1 MFRSMSRGLSQ
12 TRLALRTM
20 PGRSRSLIQPI
31 RLSSTVPSPSGG
43 AGVKIALTGLV
54 GVTAALGGTVGY
66 ASYDSEFRF
75 DTFSFETAKR
85 FTSFLRLLL
94 CLESGRKLL
103 SCLS

>member
-1 MFRSMSRGLSQ
+1 
-12 TRLALRTM
+12 M
-20 PGRSRSLIQPI
+20 PGRSRSLIEPI

-75 DTFSFETAKR
+75 DIFSFEIAKR
-85 FTSFLRLLL
+85 FT
-94 CLESGRKLL
+94 KLL
-103 SCLS
+103 EIIIMSSEWKESFKLFALKRS